1 MPRLYTAEFEN
12 QTIAAASGD
21 YDLFSVDAAT
31 DKPIEVIGISLEQ
44 MSELGDA
51 AEEQLRLRVIRGHT
65 TASSGGAAP
74 TPRPVSPDDAAAG
87 FTART
92 NDSTI
97 ASAGTA
103 VNLMSRGWNIR
114 APFEWWAP
122 YQGGGFWTSGSS
134 LLVVRLMAAVAD
146 DIVGMSGTIWVNE
159 YP

>member
-1 MPRLYTAEFEN
+1 MPRLYTVEFSN
-12 QTIAAASGD
+12 TTIAAASGD
-21 YDLFSVDAAT
+21 YDLFSLDAAAE
-31 DKPIEVIGISLEQ
+31 KPVELIGITLEQ
-44 MSELGDA
+44 LTELGDV
-51 AEEQLRLRVIRGHT
+51 AEEQLRIRVIRGHT

-74 TPRPVSPDDAAAG
+74 TARPVSAIDTAAG

-103 VNLMSRGWNIR
+103 VNLMSRGWNVR
-114 APFEWWAP
+114 GPFEWWAP
-122 YQGGGFWTSGSS
+122 YQGGGFWTSGAE

-146 DIVGMSGTIWVNE
+146 DMNMSGTIWVNE